1 MRYHWSLAIGY
12 LHAHQAAST
21 SSTVYTEPSEIE
33 DGQYADLV
41 PGKNHVHTPGL
52 DDAGGTRESD
62 DSELGLNKHDLE
74 GWQDVESVTNG
85 GGNDEESDL
94 EDSEEDFIEM

>member
-1 MRYHWSLAIGY
+1 MRYHWGLAIGH

-33 DGQYADLV
+33 DGQYADLA
-41 PGKNHVHTPGL
+41 PDENHVHTPGL
-52 DDAGGTRESD
+52 DDASNTCELD

-74 GWQDVESVTNG
+74 GWQDVESDTSG
-85 GGNDEESDL
+85 GGDDEESDL
-94 EDSEEDFIEM
+94 EDSEEDFKGM